1 MRLLIVE
8 DDFGS
13 RRVLHAFLKPLGT
26 CDVVVDG
33 EEAVEAFRLAWE
45 ENDPYDAIFLDI
57 MLPKIDGQQALKK
70 IRAIEKEFGVEMT
83 DEVKVIMTSALE
95 DPKNVVEAYYQGGAT
110 TYLVKP
116 ITKDKLY
123 EELEKLSLIT
133 QADLKRLMQ

>member
-1 MRLLIVE
+1 LRLLIVE
-8 DDFGS
+8 ADFGC
-13 RRVLHAFLKPLGT
+13 RRVFHAFLKPLGT